1 MPAGPYIKKFNIVSN
16 HHRWMQKH
24 GFSVLDQKYPF
35 WANLLQ
41 KIKIVSSSWN
51 LVPRLIRVCRMKWC
65 CSLFF
70 ILTVNTLFMQIW
82 QKKNQDKFEY
92 AEVNC
97 TVHLLL
103 TGNTL
108 FGQIW
113 SKKIEIVS
121 LTLFRM
127 GGKKSPLP
135 VFFPVTSLNVGIS
148 PLNFSNFSF
157 NSFATLA

>member
-1 MPAGPYIKKFNIVSN
+1 
-16 HHRWMQKH
+16 MQNEV
-24 GFSVLDQKYPF
+24 VLFTFFHFDCKYSF
-35 WANLLQ
+35 YANLA
-41 KIKIVSSSWN
+41 
-51 LVPRLIRVCRMKWC
+51 
-65 CSLFF
+65 
-70 ILTVNTLFMQIW
+70 
-82 QKKNQDKFEY
+82 KKNQDKFEY